1 MQNASNQLCGD
12 PWLKNGCAT
21 NFETRPRFRVIF
33 VIFFTDL
40 FNVFFLQAETPP
52 AAQQNTFY
60 ESFKRPAPGATFQC
74 LDRRQ
79 KNNSTNLRKNRRY
92 TFKQKQHIVYFLF

>member
-1 MQNASNQLCGD
+1 MQNESKQMCGD

-21 NFETRPRFRVIF
+21 NFETRPRFRAVVLI
-33 VIFFTDL
+33 FTDL
-40 FNVFFLQAETPP
+40 FNVFLRYFLKAETPP
-52 AAQQNTFY
+52 VAQQNTFY

-79 KNNSTNLRKNRRY
+79 KK
-92 TFKQKQHIVYFLF
+92 